1 MARFLAIVALGLI
14 SLAAHAQNQVANY
27 GFGKPSTA
35 TYEHFSFWA
44 KDGHRTDI
52 AYAYGHDRKDSQL
65 RYLGPVRVKGQA
77 GFKVQSSNGR
87 TLYLVPSGSRL
98 LITAAGTAPK
108 IFAWEYEGP
117 VNGIGTFCS
126 VCAQDEQAA
135 MRLLQRCY
143 LR

>member
-1 MARFLAIVALGLI
+1 MIRFLASVALGLL

-27 GFGKPSTA
+27 SFGKPGTA
-35 TYEHFSFWA
+35 TYEHFSFWV

-52 AYAYGHDRKDSQL
+52 AYAYGRDRKDSQL
-65 RYLGPVRVKGQA
+65 RYLGPSRVKSQA
-77 GFKVQSSNGR
+77 GFNAQFSNGH
-87 TLYLVPSGSRL
+87 TVHLVPSGNRL
-98 LITAAGTAPK
+98 LVTAAGAAPK
-108 IFAWEYEGP
+108 IFTWEYEGP